1 MTAGKNNDF
10 MQKAGIAAG
19 AAVVGAAVGAAAV
32 AMTDPAI
39 KKKVVA
45 GVKNL
50 EKRFEKGRDTLMDKV
65 DDAKK
70 QVAKKLE

>member
-1 MTAGKNNDF
+1 

-39 KKKVVA
+39 KKRVGK
-45 GVKNL
+45 GIKNL
-50 EKRFEKGRDTLMDKV
+50 ETKVEEGRDALMDEADKV
-65 DDAKK
+65 KK
-70 QVAKKLE
+70 QVAEKLK